1 MDTHIEIKRLLTA
14 IPIEQNVIDKA
25 REVYDHSVRKL
36 ALGNSVIANLIFT
49 AAHLAWTRTIPT
61 LAVKIAGDRNVM
73 LMANPDFVIKHSV
86 GKSGEIKC
94 EPMLFALSH
103 EAYHLLL
110 AHLRTDP
117 ALMRIGNCITATE
130 SYINEQVNVKLGHEY
145 IKDEEGN
152 IVVVDAN
159 SVFNRCVKAYKD
171 AGLTA
176 PTRADFYATD
186 LACFGYLEGC
196 PKTIPPH
203 PRGSSNGE
211 HGCVHASEDGHSTAP
226 IDAEQVGKVMEEI
239 LVGAIEAAK
248 KGNARAKEEIL
259 AWVDATKDDPK
270 ISQMWG
276 TLGAG
281 ALRGETTTT
290 RKTDLWEQW
299 TAEAIAS
306 KMNEGTRW
314 KYNHRITHEDRISPI
329 APESRKRGYV
339 FIDASGSMSN
349 EFIEKISAL
358 VGSVDN
364 IDIQWRSFDGVV
376 SKFAPGEPL
385 IGGGGTSFQIIEDH
399 INTEDEEYDF
409 VLVITDGY
417 APHIM
422 PENTINGGPDKWIW
436 LITPGG
442 DTWPEKA
449 GMHCR
454 EIDLD

>member
-1 MDTHIEIKRLLTA
+1 M
-14 IPIEQNVIDKA
+14 
-25 REVYDHSVRKL
+25 
-36 ALGNSVIANLIFT
+36 
-49 AAHLAWTRTIPT
+49 
-61 LAVKIAGDRNVM
+61 
-73 LMANPDFVIKHSV
+73 
-86 GKSGEIKC
+86 
-94 EPMLFALSH
+94 
-103 EAYHLLL
+103 
-110 AHLRTDP
+110 
-117 ALMRIGNCITATE
+117 
-130 SYINEQVNVKLGHEY
+130 
-145 IKDEEGN
+145 
-152 IVVVDAN
+152 
-159 SVFNRCVKAYKD
+159 
-171 AGLTA
+171 
-176 PTRADFYATD
+176 
-186 LACFGYLEGC
+186 
-196 PKTIPPH
+196 
-203 PRGSSNGE
+203 
-211 HGCVHASEDGHSTAP
+211 
-226 IDAEQVGKVMEEI
+226 
-239 LVGAIEAAK
+239 
-248 KGNARAKEEIL
+248 
-259 AWVDATKDDPK
+259 
-270 ISQMWG
+270 
-276 TLGAG
+276 
-281 ALRGETTTT
+281 
-290 RKTDLWEQW
+290 
-299 TAEAIAS
+299 
-306 KMNEGTRW
+306 RW
-314 KYNHRITHEDRISPI
+314 KYNFRITHEDRISPI

>member
-1 MDTHIEIKRLLTA
+1 MDPYIEVKRLVTA

-36 ALGNSVIANLIFT
+36 ALGNSVISSLVIS

-61 LAVKIAGDRNVM
+61 LAVKIAGDGNVM
-73 LMANPDFVIKHSV
+73 LMANPDFVIRHNVTKT
-86 GKSGEIKC
+86 GEIKC

-117 ALMRIGNCITATE
+117 ALMHNANWVTATE
-130 SYINEQVNVKLGHEY
+130 AYINEQVHRKLLLDY
-145 IKDEEGN
+145 IKDEDGK
-152 IVVVDAN
+152 IVVVDAD
-159 SVFNRCVKAYKD
+159 SVFNRCAKAYKD
-171 AGLTA
+171 AGLPA
-176 PTRADFYATD
+176 PSRPDFYATD
-186 LACFGYLEGC
+186 LACFGYLEGS
-196 PKTIPPH
+196 PKVIPPH

-226 IDAEQVGKVMEEI
+226 MDADQVGKFMEKV
-239 LVGAIEAAK
+239 LTGAIEAAK

-259 AWVDATKDDPK
+259 TWVDATKDDPK

-276 TLGAG
+276 NLGAG
-281 ALRGETTTT
+281 ALRGETTTS
-290 RKTDLWEQW
+290 RKTDLWEKW
-299 TAEAIAS
+299 TSDAIAS
-306 KMNEGTRW
+306 KMNEGMRW
-314 KYNHRITHEDRISPI
+314 KYNFRITHEDRISPI
-329 APESRKRGYV
+329 APESKKCGYV

-358 VGSVDN
+358 VGNVDN
-364 IDIQWRSFDGVV
+364 IDIQWRSFDGEVN
-376 SKFAPGEPL
+376 KFAPGEPL

-399 INTEDEEYDF
+399 VNTEDQEYDF

-442 DTWPEKA
+442 DTWPQEA
-449 GMHCR
+449 GMLCR